1 MNKQQVLD
9 FWIGFFKD
17 LLIGT
22 FKNLFLFGLSG
33 LSLGLLATYLFNLQ
47 VLDTTEWSG
56 WLELIILMVV
66 GISYLGLGVF
76 HGWIA
81 CSLHLLSK
89 KMREA
94 LSGLQELLDWLTREV
109 IGRFPKFQKNIPKH
123 ELAQKYDQIG
133 DELRQKLKQRGG
145 LTGFF
150 TGLLFGVIL
159 KALRFFF
166 LDEVVEELHRKNKEE
181 ITSADIEHAVR
192 RVGTEVMIAPITDN
206 LFLLQIVNFIIGM
219 IWFALPYSLLWLIP

>member
-17 LLIGT
+17 LLVGT
-22 FKNLFLFGLSG
+22 FKNLFLFGILG
-33 LSLGLLATYLFNLQ
+33 FSLGALAIFIFDLK
-47 VLDTTEWSG
+47 VLDTAEWSVWVEG
-56 WLELIILMVV
+56 TILFLV
-66 GISYLGLGVF
+66 GGVYLGLGVL
-76 HGWIA
+76 HSWIS
-81 CSLHLLSK
+81 CSLHLLGK

-109 IGRFPKFQKNIPKH
+109 IGRFPRFQKNIPKH

-133 DELRQKLKQRGG
+133 NELRQKLKQRGG
-145 LTGFF
+145 IAGFSS
-150 TGLLFGVIL
+150 GLLFAVIL

-166 LDEVVEELHRKNKEE
+166 LDNVVEELHKNDKEE

-192 RVGTEVMIAPITDN
+192 RVGTEVMIAPITDSIF
-206 LFLLQIVNFIIGM
+206 LFQIVNILIGLLL
-219 IWFALPYSLLWLIP
+219 FALPFGLLWLI

>member
-1 MNKQQVLD
+1 MNKQKVLD
-9 FWIGFFKD
+9 FWIEFFKD
-17 LLIGT
+17 LLLGT
-22 FKNLFLFGLSG
+22 FKKLFLFSFSG
-33 LSLGLLATYLFNLQ
+33 FFLGALATYGFDLN
-47 VLDTTEWSG
+47 VLGTADWNT
-56 WLELIILMVV
+56 WLEGAILISV
-66 GISYLGLGVF
+66 GAGYLGLGLL

-81 CSLHLLSK
+81 CSLHVLGK

-94 LSGLQELLDWLTREV
+94 LTGLQDLLDWLTREV

-133 DELRQKLKQRGG
+133 NELRQKLRQRGG
-145 LTGFF
+145 ITGF
-150 TGLLFGVIL
+150 TSAIMFGVIL

-166 LDEVVEELHRKNKEE
+166 LDEVVEELHKKEKEE

-206 LFLLQIVNFIIGM
+206 IFLLQIVNIIIGLFF
-219 IWFALPYSLLWLIP
+219 FALPFSLLWIF

>member
-9 FWIGFFKD
+9 FWIVFFKD

-22 FKNLFLFGLSG
+22 FKNLFLFGILGFLSG
-33 LSLGLLATYLFNLQ
+33 ALATYVFNLE
-47 VLDTTEWSG
+47 VLGTAEWNI
-56 WLELIILMVV
+56 WLEGAILILA
-66 GISYLGLGVF
+66 GAGYLGFGLL
-76 HGWIA
+76 HGWIS

-89 KMREA
+89 KLREA
-94 LSGLQELLDWLTREV
+94 LTGLQELLDWLTREV

-133 DELRQKLKQRGG
+133 NELRQKLKQRGG
-145 LTGFF
+145 IIGF
-150 TGLLFGVIL
+150 TSSVLFGVIL
-159 KALRFFF
+159 KVLRFFF
-166 LDEVVEELHRKNKEE
+166 LDEVVEELQKKDKEE

-206 LFLLQIVNFIIGM
+206 LFLLQIVNIIIGLSL
-219 IWFALPYSLLWLIP
+219 FALPFSLLWLI

>member
-9 FWIGFFKD
+9 FWILFFKD
-17 LLIGT
+17 LIVGT
-22 FKNLFLFGLSG
+22 FKNLFLFGTLGFLSG
-33 LSLGLLATYLFNLQ
+33 ALATFFFNSK
-47 VLDTTEWSG
+47 VLDTLEWNV
-56 WLELIILMVV
+56 WLEGIILLIAAA
-66 GISYLGLGVF
+66 GYLCFGLL
-76 HGWIA
+76 HGWIS

-109 IGRFPKFQKNIPKH
+109 IGRFPKFQKNIPKQ

-133 DELRQKLKQRGG
+133 NDLRQKLKQRGG
-145 LTGFF
+145 ITGF
-150 TGLLFGVIL
+150 TSSLLFGVIL
-159 KALRFFF
+159 KVLRFFF
-166 LDEVVEELHRKNKEE
+166 LDEVVEELHKKNKEE

-206 LFLLQIVNFIIGM
+206 LFLLQIINILIGLFL
-219 IWFALPYSLLWLIP
+219 FALPFSLLWLI

>member
-1 MNKQQVLD
+1 MNKPQILD

-22 FKNLFLFGLSG
+22 FKNLFLFGIFG
-33 LSLGLLATYLFNLQ
+33 FSLGTLATYGFDLK
-47 VLDTTEWSG
+47 VLDIAEWNV
-56 WLELIILMVV
+56 WLEGAILILV
-66 GISYLGLGVF
+66 GVGYIGLGLM
-76 HGWIA
+76 HGWIS

-109 IGRFPKFQKNIPKH
+109 IGRFPKFQKNIPKD

-133 DELRQKLKQRGG
+133 GDLRQKLKQRGG
-145 LTGFF
+145 IAGFSSSI
-150 TGLLFGVIL
+150 LFGVIL

-166 LDEVVEELHRKNKEE
+166 LDEVVEELQKKDKEE
-181 ITSADIEHAVR
+181 ITSTDIEHAVR
-192 RVGTEVMIAPITDN
+192 RVGTEVMIAPIIDN
-206 LFLLQIVNFIIGM
+206 LFLLQIVNIIIGLFL
-219 IWFALPYSLLWLIP
+219 FALPFNLLWLI

>member
-1 MNKQQVLD
+1 MNKQQILD
-9 FWIGFFKD
+9 FWISFFKD
-17 LLIGT
+17 LLVGT
-22 FKNLFLFGLSG
+22 FKKLFLFGLSG
-33 LSLGLLATYLFNLQ
+33 FISGSLATYVFNSQ
-47 VLDTTEWSG
+47 VLDTADWNV
-56 WLELIILMVV
+56 WLEGAILLLV
-66 GISYLGLGVF
+66 GAGYLGFGLL
-76 HGWIA
+76 HGWIS

-133 DELRQKLKQRGG
+133 DDLRQRLKQREGI
-145 LTGFF
+145 TGFASSI
-150 TGLLFGVIL
+150 LFGVIL
-159 KALRFFF
+159 KVLRFFF
-166 LDEVVEELHRKNKEE
+166 LDEVVEELHKNDKEE

-206 LFLLQIVNFIIGM
+206 LFLLQIVNIVVGLSL
-219 IWFALPYSLLWLIP
+219 FALPFGLLWLI

>member
-1 MNKQQVLD
+1 MNKPQVLD

-17 LLIGT
+17 LLVDT
-22 FKNLFLFGLSG
+22 FKKLFLFGISG
-33 LSLGLLATYLFNLQ
+33 FSLGALATYGFDLN
-47 VLDTTEWSG
+47 VLDTAEWNV
-56 WLELIILMVV
+56 WLEGIILVLV
-66 GISYLGLGVF
+66 GVGYLGLGLV
-76 HGWIA
+76 HGWIS
-81 CSLHLLSK
+81 CSLYILSK
-89 KMREA
+89 KIREA

-133 DELRQKLKQRGG
+133 NDLRQKLKHRGG
-145 LTGFF
+145 IMGFSSSI
-150 TGLLFGVIL
+150 LFGIIL

-166 LDEVVEELHRKNKEE
+166 LDEVVEELHKKDKEE

-206 LFLLQIVNFIIGM
+206 LFLLQIVNIIIGLFF
-219 IWFALPYSLLWLIP
+219 FALPFSLLWLI

>member
-9 FWIGFFKD
+9 FWIVFFKD

-22 FKNLFLFGLSG
+22 FKNLFLFGIFGFLSG
-33 LSLGLLATYLFNLQ
+33 ALATYVFNLK
-47 VLDTTEWSG
+47 VLGTAEWNI
-56 WLELIILMVV
+56 WLEGAILVMA
-66 GISYLGLGVF
+66 GAGYLCFGLL
-76 HGWIA
+76 HGWIS

-89 KMREA
+89 KLREA

-133 DELRQKLKQRGG
+133 NELRQKLKQRGG
-145 LTGFF
+145 ITGF
-150 TGLLFGVIL
+150 TSSLLFGVIL
-159 KALRFFF
+159 KVLRFFF
-166 LDEVVEELHRKNKEE
+166 LDEVVEELQKKDKDE

-206 LFLLQIVNFIIGM
+206 LFLLQIVNFIIGLSL
-219 IWFALPYSLLWLIP
+219 FALPFSLLWLI

>member
-9 FWIGFFKD
+9 FWILFFKD
-17 LLIGT
+17 LLVGT
-22 FKNLFLFGLSG
+22 FKKLFLFGISGVLSG
-33 LSLGLLATYLFNLQ
+33 ALATYVFNFE
-47 VLDTTEWSG
+47 VLGTTEWNV
-56 WLELIILMVV
+56 WLEGAILVLA
-66 GISYLGLGVF
+66 GTGYLGFGLL
-76 HGWIA
+76 HGWIS

-89 KMREA
+89 KLREA

-133 DELRQKLKQRGG
+133 SELRQKLKQRGG
-145 LTGFF
+145 ITGF
-150 TGLLFGVIL
+150 TSSLLFGVIL
-159 KALRFFF
+159 KVLRFFF
-166 LDEVVEELHRKNKEE
+166 LDEVVEELHKKDKEE

-206 LFLLQIVNFIIGM
+206 LFLLQIVNIVIGLSL
-219 IWFALPYSLLWLIP
+219 FALPFGLLWLI

>member
-9 FWIGFFKD
+9 FWIIFFKD
-17 LLIGT
+17 LLVGT
-22 FKNLFLFGLSG
+22 FKKLFLFGISGVLSG
-33 LSLGLLATYLFNLQ
+33 ALATYVFNLE
-47 VLDTTEWSG
+47 VLGTTEWNV
-56 WLELIILMVV
+56 WLEGAILVLA
-66 GISYLGLGVF
+66 GTGYLAFGLL
-76 HGWIA
+76 HGWIS

-89 KMREA
+89 KLREA

-133 DELRQKLKQRGG
+133 NDLRQRLKQRGG
-145 LTGFF
+145 ITGF
-150 TGLLFGVIL
+150 TSSIMFGVIL
-159 KALRFFF
+159 KVLRFFF
-166 LDEVVEELHRKNKEE
+166 LDEVMEELHKKDKEE

-206 LFLLQIVNFIIGM
+206 LFLLQIVNIIIGLCF
-219 IWFALPYSLLWLIP
+219 FALPFSLLWLI

>member
-9 FWIGFFKD
+9 FWIAFFKD
-17 LLIGT
+17 LLVGT

-33 LSLGLLATYLFNLQ
+33 FSLGLMAAYLFDLQ
-47 VLDTTEWSG
+47 VLDTVEWSA
-56 WLELIILMVV
+56 WIEIIILIIVGGGYLALGLLHG
-66 GISYLGLGVF
+66 GIS
-76 HGWIA
+76 

-94 LSGLQELLDWLTREV
+94 LSGLQDLLDWLTREV
-109 IGRFPKFQKNIPKH
+109 IGRFPRFQKNIPKH

-133 DELRQKLKQRGG
+133 DELRHKLKQRGG
-145 LTGFF
+145 ITGFIV
-150 TGLLFGVIL
+150 GLMFGVIL

-166 LDEVVEELHRKNKEE
+166 LDEVVEELHKQNKEDV
-181 ITSADIEHAVR
+181 TSADIEHAVR

-206 LFLLQIVNFIIGM
+206 LFLLQIVNFVIGL
-219 IWFALPYSLLWLIP
+219 ILFSLPFSLLWII

>member
-1 MNKQQVLD
+1 MNKQQVLE

-17 LLIGT
+17 LLVGT
-22 FKNLFLFGLSG
+22 FKNLFLFGIVG
-33 LSLGLLATYLFNLQ
+33 FSLGALAIFVFNLN
-47 VLDTTEWSG
+47 VLDAIEWST
-56 WLELIILMVV
+56 WLEGTILILV
-66 GISYLGLGVF
+66 GGGYLGLGMF

-81 CSLHLLSK
+81 CSLHLLGK
-89 KMREA
+89 KLQEA

-109 IGRFPKFQKNIPKH
+109 IGRFPRFQKNIPKH

-145 LTGFF
+145 ITGFSS
-150 TGLLFGVIL
+150 GLLFVVIL

-166 LDEVVEELHRKNKEE
+166 LDDVMEELHKRDKEE

-192 RVGTEVMIAPITDN
+192 RVGTEVMIAPITDSIF
-206 LFLLQIVNFIIGM
+206 LFQIVNILIGLLL
-219 IWFALPYSLLWLIP
+219 FALPFSLLWLL